1 MWLRPGWESN
11 VGHITKRDWEYSPLA
26 IPAPW
31 VIDEKS
37 RRERRP
43 AQEEA
48 RLELPRAQEE
58 TLERENDDSPQ
69 SDGVI
74 IIDL

>member
-1 MWLRPGWESN
+1 MGQTTE
-11 VGHITKRDWEYSPLA
+11 RDTEYTPLA

-31 VIDEKS
+31 IIDDKS
-37 RRERRP
+37 RRERKP

-48 RLELPRAQEE
+48 RLELPRAHDEPR
-58 TLERENDDSPQ
+58 EREVDESPQ
-69 SDGVI
+69 NNGVI

>member
-11 VGHITKRDWEYSPLA
+11 VGHITERDTEYTPLA

-31 VIDEKS
+31 IIDDKS

-48 RLELPRAQEE
+48 RLELPRAHDEPQE
-58 TLERENDDSPQ
+58 RDNDDSPQ
-69 SDGVI
+69 NDGVI